1 MLNNLKN
8 LYQLQSKAK
17 EIQQRLKDEII
28 KVEKNG
34 IKLKING
41 KQEVLSIELNSELS
55 QQEQE
60 KNLFFCMDP
69 LEQGKQL
76 YHMLQQEKPMQK
88 YLN

>member
-60 KNLFFCMDP
+60 KNLVELFNDAIHKVQQLMA
-69 LEQGKQL
+69 KQ
-76 YHMLQQEKPMQK
+76 MMS
-88 YLN
+88 